1 MIEILLL
8 LLSTLFQD
16 SAMTFIVIQMENPL
30 DLENISVLPDEN
42 DLKVKQFRNEEE
54 AVKFLVKYGMIDEL
68 DHDAQI
74 VRLH

>member
-1 MIEILLL
+1 
-8 LLSTLFQD
+8 
-16 SAMTFIVIQMENPL
+16 MTFIGIQMENPL
-30 DLENISVLPDEN
+30 DLESISVLPDEN

-54 AVKFLVKYGMIDEL
+54 AVKFLVKYGMIEEL

>member
-1 MIEILLL
+1 V
-8 LLSTLFQD
+8 
-16 SAMTFIVIQMENPL
+16 TFIVIQMENPL
-30 DLENISVLPDEN
+30 DLKSISVLPDEN
-42 DLKVKQFRNEEE
+42 DLKVKKFRNKEE

>member
-1 MIEILLL
+1 
-8 LLSTLFQD
+8 
-16 SAMTFIVIQMENPL
+16 MTFIIVQMENPL
-30 DLENISVLPDEN
+30 DLKSISVLPEEN

>member
-1 MIEILLL
+1 
-8 LLSTLFQD
+8 
-16 SAMTFIVIQMENPL
+16 MTFIVIQMENPL

-54 AVKFLVKYGMIDEL
+54 AVKFLVKYGMIAEL
-68 DHDAQI
+68 DLDAQI

>member
-1 MIEILLL
+1 
-8 LLSTLFQD
+8 
-16 SAMTFIVIQMENPL
+16 MTFIVIQMENPL
-30 DLENISVLPDEN
+30 DLKSISVLPDEN
-42 DLKVKQFRNEEE
+42 DLKVKKFRNKEE

>member
-1 MIEILLL
+1 
-8 LLSTLFQD
+8 
-16 SAMTFIVIQMENPL
+16 MTFIVIQIENPL
-30 DLENISVLPDEN
+30 DLESISVLPDEN

-74 VRLH
+74 VRVH

>member
-1 MIEILLL
+1 
-8 LLSTLFQD
+8 
-16 SAMTFIVIQMENPL
+16 MENPL
-30 DLENISVLPDEN
+30 DLKSISVLPDEN
-42 DLKVKQFRNEEE
+42 DLKVKKFRNKEE

>member
-1 MIEILLL
+1 MSYII
-8 LLSTLFQD
+8 
-16 SAMTFIVIQMENPL
+16 IQMENPL
-30 DLENISVLPDEN
+30 DLESISILPDEN

>member
-1 MIEILLL
+1 
-8 LLSTLFQD
+8 
-16 SAMTFIVIQMENPL
+16 MTFIVIQMENPL
-30 DLENISVLPDEN
+30 DLESISVLPDEN

>member
-1 MIEILLL
+1 
-8 LLSTLFQD
+8 
-16 SAMTFIVIQMENPL
+16 MTFIVIQIENPL
-30 DLENISVLPDEN
+30 DLESISVLPDEN
-42 DLKVKQFRNEEE
+42 DLKVKQFKNKEE

>member
-1 MIEILLL
+1 
-8 LLSTLFQD
+8 
-16 SAMTFIVIQMENPL
+16 MTFIVIQMENPL

-42 DLKVKQFRNEEE
+42 DLKVKQFRNKEE

>member
-1 MIEILLL
+1 
-8 LLSTLFQD
+8 
-16 SAMTFIVIQMENPL
+16 MTFIIVQMENPL
-30 DLENISVLPDEN
+30 DLESISILPDEN
-42 DLKVKQFRNEEE
+42 DLKVKQFKNEEE

>member
-1 MIEILLL
+1 MSYI
-8 LLSTLFQD
+8 
-16 SAMTFIVIQMENPL
+16 IVQMENPL
-30 DLENISVLPDEN
+30 DLESISILPDEN
-42 DLKVKQFRNEEE
+42 DLKVKQFQNEEE

>member
-1 MIEILLL
+1 
-8 LLSTLFQD
+8 
-16 SAMTFIVIQMENPL
+16 MTFIVIQMENPL
-30 DLENISVLPDEN
+30 DLESISILPDEN

>member
-1 MIEILLL
+1 MFEILWLL
-8 LLSTLFQD
+8 VSVLFQN
-16 SAMTFIVIQMENPL
+16 STMTFIIVQMENPL
-30 DLENISVLPDEN
+30 DLESISILPDEN
-42 DLKVKQFRNEEE
+42 DLKVKKFRNEEE

>member
-1 MIEILLL
+1 
-8 LLSTLFQD
+8 
-16 SAMTFIVIQMENPL
+16 MTFIIVQMENPL
-30 DLENISVLPDEN
+30 DLESISVLPDEN

>member
-1 MIEILLL
+1 
-8 LLSTLFQD
+8 
-16 SAMTFIVIQMENPL
+16 MTFIIVQMENPL
-30 DLENISVLPDEN
+30 DLESISVLPDEN

-54 AVKFLVKYGMIDEL
+54 AVKFLVKYGMIEEL

>member
-1 MIEILLL
+1 
-8 LLSTLFQD
+8 
-16 SAMTFIVIQMENPL
+16 MTFIIVQMENPL
-30 DLENISVLPDEN
+30 DLESISILPDEN
-42 DLKVKQFRNEEE
+42 DLKVKQFHNEEE

>member
-1 MIEILLL
+1 
-8 LLSTLFQD
+8 
-16 SAMTFIVIQMENPL
+16 MTFIIVQMENPL
-30 DLENISVLPDEN
+30 DLESISILPDEN

>member
-1 MIEILLL
+1 
-8 LLSTLFQD
+8 
-16 SAMTFIVIQMENPL
+16 MTFIIVQMENPL
-30 DLENISVLPDEN
+30 DLESISILPDEN

-54 AVKFLVKYGMIDEL
+54 AVKFLVKYGMIEEL

>member
-1 MIEILLL
+1 
-8 LLSTLFQD
+8 
-16 SAMTFIVIQMENPL
+16 MTFIVIQMENPL
-30 DLENISVLPDEN
+30 DLESISVLPDEN

-54 AVKFLVKYGMIDEL
+54 AVKFLVKYGMIEEL